1 MPYRRLPNTD
11 AARLRALKI
20 AFEKGKE
27 IPPFRLAFSQSTLQK
42 IQSFLSSFEKALY
55 EYNQAYKKQIEK
67 NKEYLS
73 VLKKAK
79 LYMSHF
85 IQVINMAIY
94 RGDLPVSERKF
105 YGLNENIKKLP
116 PLNSEA
122 DIIKWGEKLI
132 LGETLRTNQGRSLI
146 TNPTIAVV
154 KVRYENFLEGY
165 KYQKMLQKNHLR
177 AQEKLDNLR
186 KKADEII
193 VTIWNEV
200 EDYYKKEPD
209 QLKREKAKF
218 YGLIYV
224 YRKSELAKLKSLK
237 ESPSRN
243 PGPGT

>member
-27 IPPFRLAFSQSTLQK
+27 IPPFRLSFSQSTLQK
-42 IQSFLSSFEKALY
+42 IQSFLPSFEKAIY
-55 EYNQAYKKQIEK
+55 EYNQTYKKQIEK
-67 NKEYLS
+67 NKDYIS
-73 VLKKAK
+73 VMKKAK

-85 IQVINMAIY
+85 MQVINMSIY

-105 YGLNENIKKLP
+105 YGLDENIKKLP
-116 PLNSEA
+116 SLNSEA

-132 LGETLRTNQGRSLI
+132 LGETLRTRQGRSLI

-154 KVRYENFLEGY
+154 KVRYENFLDGY
-165 KYQKMLQKNHLR
+165 KYQKMLQKNHMR
-177 AQEKLDNLR
+177 AQEKLNNLR

-193 VTIWNEV
+193 VNIWDEV
-200 EDYYKKEPD
+200 EDYYKKEPEHI
-209 QLKREKAKF
+209 KREKAKY

-224 YRKSELAKLKSLK
+224 FRKNELLKLKPPQ
-237 ESPSRN
+237 EPPS
-243 PGPGT
+243 GKT